1 MFFIGIDVAK
11 RSHQAA
17 VTDISGNI
25 IVKPFNFKNSSVGF
39 SHFLETLKVNSVSK
53 ENCTIGLES
62 TGHYWYPLYF
72 FLAENDFTV
81 KVFNPI
87 QTAAFCD
94 ITIRKVKNDNLDSIM
109 IADFTRFGRY
119 SETYIPSENMLAL
132 KNLSRYRL
140 SISDI
145 CADLKKST
153 IALLDQVFP
162 EYSTVF
168 SDIFGSTSKQL
179 LEKYSTPDEFSE
191 ISTTKLANLI
201 HKISHGRNGREKA
214 ELIKSAAQNSI
225 GITYAIDTF
234 SFQIKQL
241 IEQIE
246 FMEDKLSD
254 IDAEMAKLL
263 AESEYSVITT
273 ISGIGPTLGSII
285 VSEIGDIERFDS
297 SSKLVAYAGL
307 DASVYCFRYLFLII
321 VLYVVFLAVQIY
333 RLQSALIIV
342 CILYLIVSASHFCN
356 FPIRIM
362 CLIAV
367 FLALLRALR
376 NFIKKSD
383 CFIKF
388 IFFDVTIRFL
398 IYYKV

>member
-1 MFFIGIDVAK
+1 MFFIGIDIAK

-39 SHFLETLKVNSVSK
+39 AQLLSVLEQNAVQK
-53 ENCTIGLES
+53 ESCVIGMES

-72 FLAENDFTV
+72 FLVEHQYNV

-87 QTAAFCD
+87 QTAAFRE
-94 ITIRKVKNDNLDSIM
+94 IAIRKVKNDNLDSIM

-145 CADLKKST
+145 CGGLKKST

-162 EYSTVF
+162 EYVTVF
-168 SDIFGSTSKQL
+168 NDIFGATSKQL

-191 ISTTKLANLI
+191 ISTTKLTNFI
-201 HKISHGRNGREKA
+201 HKVSHGRNGREKA

-225 GITYAIDTF
+225 GITYAVDTF

-246 FMEDKLSD
+246 FMEDKLSE
-254 IDAEMAKLL
+254 IDSEMSKLL
-263 AESEYSVITT
+263 AQSEYAVITT

-285 VSEIGDIERFDS
+285 VSEIGDIERFEN

-307 DASVYCFRYLFLII
+307 DASVKQSGEFNSSQNRISKRGSPYLRRALWMAAFMSLQCDPALYDYYSRLRVRGKSHRCATTAVARKLCII
-321 VLYVVFLAVQIY
+321 VWA
-333 RLQSALIIV
+333 
-342 CILYLIVSASHFCN
+342 
-356 FPIRIM
+356 IM
-362 CLIAV
+362 
-367 FLALLRALR
+367 
-376 NFIKKSD
+376 KSKQPYSPN
-383 CFIKF
+383 IS
-388 IFFDVTIRFL
+388 
-398 IYYKV
+398 

>member
-1 MFFIGIDVAK
+1 MFFIGIDIAK

-25 IVKPFNFKNSSVGF
+25 IVKPFNFKNSAIGFAQFLSV
-39 SHFLETLKVNSVSK
+39 LEQNAVTK
-53 ENCTIGLES
+53 ESCVIGMES

-72 FLAENDFTV
+72 FLVEHQYNV

-87 QTAAFCD
+87 QTAAFRE
-94 ITIRKVKNDNLDSIM
+94 IAIRKVKNDNLDSIM

-145 CADLKKST
+145 CGGLKKST

-162 EYSTVF
+162 EYVTVF
-168 SDIFGSTSKQL
+168 NDIFGATSKQL

-191 ISTTKLANLI
+191 ISTTKLTNFI
-201 HKISHGRNGREKA
+201 HKVSRGRNGREKA

-225 GITYAIDTF
+225 GITYAVDTF

-246 FMEDKLSD
+246 FMEDKLSE
-254 IDAEMAKLL
+254 IDSEMSKLL
-263 AESEYSVITT
+263 AQSEYAVITT

-285 VSEIGDIERFDS
+285 VSEIGDIERFEN

-307 DASVYCFRYLFLII
+307 DASVKQSGEFNSSQNRISKRGSPYLRRALWMAAFMSLQCDPALYDYYSRLRVRGKSHRCATTAVARKLCII
-321 VLYVVFLAVQIY
+321 VWA
-333 RLQSALIIV
+333 
-342 CILYLIVSASHFCN
+342 
-356 FPIRIM
+356 IM
-362 CLIAV
+362 
-367 FLALLRALR
+367 
-376 NFIKKSD
+376 KSKQPYSPN
-383 CFIKF
+383 IS
-388 IFFDVTIRFL
+388 
-398 IYYKV
+398 

>member
-1 MFFIGIDVAK
+1 MFYIGIDIAK

-25 IVKPFNFKNSSVGF
+25 IVTPFNFKNTAAGFTQFLSV
-39 SHFLETLKVNSVSK
+39 LETNSVSK
-53 ENCTIGLES
+53 DNCVIGLES

-72 FLAENDFTV
+72 FLVEQKFSV

-87 QTAAFCD
+87 QTAAFRE

-132 KNLSRYRL
+132 KNLSRFRL
-140 SISDI
+140 SVCDI
-145 CADLKKST
+145 CGSLKKRT
-153 IALLDQVFP
+153 IVLLDLVFP
-162 EYSTVF
+162 EYASVF
-168 SDIFGSTSKQL
+168 CDIFGTTSKQL

-191 ISTTKLANLI
+191 ISTTKLANFIL
-201 HKISHGRNGREKA
+201 KASRGRNGREKA
-214 ELIKSAAQNSI
+214 ELIKTAAQNSI
-225 GITYAIDTF
+225 GISYAIDTF
-234 SFQIKQL
+234 SFEIKQL

-246 FMEDKLSD
+246 FMENQLSE

-285 VSEIGDIERFDS
+285 VSEIGDIERFET

-307 DASVYCFRYLFLII
+307 DASVKQSGEFNSSQNKISKRGSPYLRRALWMAAFMSLQCDPALYDYYSRLRARGKSHRLATTAVARKLCII
-321 VLYVVFLAVQIY
+321 VWA
-333 RLQSALIIV
+333 
-342 CILYLIVSASHFCN
+342 
-356 FPIRIM
+356 IM
-362 CLIAV
+362 KS
-367 FLALLRALR
+367 
-376 NFIKKSD
+376 KKPYSPH
-383 CFIKF
+383 I
-388 IFFDVTIRFL
+388 
-398 IYYKV
+398 

>member
-254 IDAEMAKLL
+254 IDAEIAKLL

-307 DASVYCFRYLFLII
+307 DASVRQSGEFNSSKNKISKRGSPYLRRALWMAAFMSLQCDPA
-321 VLYVVFLAVQIY
+321 LYDY
-333 RLQSALIIV
+333 YSK
-342 CILYLIVSASHFCN
+342 
-356 FPIRIM
+356 
-362 CLIAV
+362 
-367 FLALLRALR
+367 LRARGKTHRCAVTAVARKLTV
-376 NFIKKSD
+376 IVWAIMKSKQPYLPH
-383 CFIKF
+383 IS
-388 IFFDVTIRFL
+388 
-398 IYYKV
+398 